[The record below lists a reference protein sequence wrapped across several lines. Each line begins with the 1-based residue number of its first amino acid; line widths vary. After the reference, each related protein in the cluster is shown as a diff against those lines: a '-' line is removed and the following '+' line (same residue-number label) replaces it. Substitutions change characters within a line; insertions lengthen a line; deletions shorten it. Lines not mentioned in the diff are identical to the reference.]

1 MSQHPT
7 PVEIEAVL
15 AKHASGATRAHV
27 ESCGECIAVMRTI
40 EALGDPLTWNA
51 LDLPDAPQLDT
62 MPGTSGRIPERIRE
76 AEGLRHADP
85 AAAVGLCDGL
95 LRTPECQAES
105 EEGRHFTVLV
115 LRERA
120 NALRVLGDLRAAL
133 DTVTRARPLADELL
147 VSDYENAVL
156 DYVEA
161 TILYEQEEL
170 ALAEKLARRAETTL
184 RLFGDAERAGKARL
198 LEAAVAFERG
208 DLDRARPYF
217 IELLQSDAATPSVV
231 PGLLHNLAHCEVRMG
246 LFDDA
251 RVHIDEASI
260 RYQAL
265 GMRTEVVRLG
275 WLDARM
281 SLAKGEVE
289 AAERL
294 YVAAQS
300 GFHAAGLDLD
310 AALVGLELAELY
322 EREGRRD
329 EVVAH
334 ASRLASV
341 FARTGSRIS
350 LARALAALRDAALRG
365 EDLAAPVATARATI
379 EMELAAG
386 S

>member
-1 MSQHPT
+1 
-7 PVEIEAVL
+7 
-15 AKHASGATRAHV
+15 
-27 ESCGECIAVMRTI
+27 
-40 EALGDPLTWNA
+40 
-51 LDLPDAPQLDT
+51 
-62 MPGTSGRIPERIRE
+62 
-76 AEGLRHADP
+76 
-85 AAAVGLCDGL
+85 
-95 LRTPECQAES
+95 
-105 EEGRHFTVLV
+105 
-115 LRERA
+115 
-120 NALRVLGDLRAAL
+120 
-133 DTVTRARPLADELL
+133 
-147 VSDYENAVL
+147 
-156 DYVEA
+156 
-161 TILYEQEEL
+161 
-170 ALAEKLARRAETTL
+170 
-184 RLFGDAERAGKARL
+184 
-198 LEAAVAFERG
+198 
-208 DLDRARPYF
+208 
-217 IELLQSDAATPSVV
+217 
-231 PGLLHNLAHCEVRMG
+231 MG